1 VENLSAVCFADLESF
16 CFLFCREISV
26 SVSLELRSGGYRE
39 TNQSRNRRW
48 GERIF
53 LEVYMCVARSV
64 RYLHIHQDPETELG
78 GSRRRRGE
86 RARARNCE
94 GGDDDDVDPFEHHNS
109 SEDCKLCRPREWA
122 EECAAAAE
130 QAASSVGFELEKQE
144 QQNGDEEKELTT
156 AAAET
161 IAKEVQR
168 I

>member
-1 VENLSAVCFADLESF
+1 
-16 CFLFCREISV
+16 
-26 SVSLELRSGGYRE
+26 
-39 TNQSRNRRW
+39 
-48 GERIF
+48 
-53 LEVYMCVARSV
+53 
-64 RYLHIHQDPETELG
+64 LHIHQDPETELG

-86 RARARNCE
+86 RERESEKLQR
-94 GGDDDDVDPFEHHNS
+94 GDDEDVDPFEHHNS

-144 QQNGDEEKELTT
+144 QQNGDEKKELTT